1 MRNRVRETAEPE
13 ATSHRDELV
22 TPDQA
27 ALPEEGPGRR
37 RGQRRVRARATSKQ
51 ARAAAAATFSD
62 ATEPPRGMLTTSSQ
76 RWRARRE
83 RPAPSEIGRAHV
95 ELQSLMRNSSAAFC
109 LIKKTKPSSSPPA
122 RSSISHFALSQA

>member
-83 RPAPSEIGRAHV
+83 RPEPSAPSTSAIGPSAAGRSQRLVVRSEEHTS
-95 ELQSLMRNSSAAFC
+95 ELQSLMRISYAVFC
-109 LIKKTKPSSSPPA
+109 WKTK
-122 RSSISHFALSQA
+122 